1 MRRTLYFSS
10 VILMSLFLFA
20 HACVDHQIPGT
31 PPQLETLKWSSGNG
45 WKCSYTFNLDI
56 KDVGTMPVK
65 EYGIVY
71 TFNGIGN
78 PRVGNPVV
86 ESDMKEVFP
95 MPFLPG
101 PKSKLS
107 GDICGP
113 NVYYRA
119 YAILENNSVVYG
131 QEIAF
136 NYN

>member
-1 MRRTLYFSS
+1 MRRTLYYSLIFA
-10 VILMSLFLFA
+10 LMLFTQ
-20 HACVDHQIPGT
+20 ACVDHELPGN
-31 PPQLETLKWSSGNG
+31 PPQLETLKWTSGNG

-56 KDVGTMPVK
+56 KDVGTKTVK

-71 TFNGIGN
+71 TTKGVGN

-101 PKSKLS
+101 PKHKLS
-107 GDICGP
+107 GEVCGG

-119 YAILENNSVVYG
+119 YAILEDNSVVYG
-131 QEIAF
+131 NAIAF